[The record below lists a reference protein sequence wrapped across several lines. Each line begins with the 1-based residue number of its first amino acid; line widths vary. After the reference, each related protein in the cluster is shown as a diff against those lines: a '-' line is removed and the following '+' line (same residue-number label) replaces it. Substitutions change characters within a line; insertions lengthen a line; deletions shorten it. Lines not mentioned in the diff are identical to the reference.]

1 MNFEVGKFYK
11 IPCAELIGPKG
22 KRVFVPVNGPEHSDP
37 QFGAKWDGFCD
48 WITEVCV

>member
-1 MNFEVGKFYK
+1 MNFEVKFYK